1 MKTVITLLSL
11 TLACV
16 APLWGEPQA
25 DTRPPKDEQAE
36 ARPQQDRQNE
46 TRMLHHLL
54 QMEQDDLTALRKTIE
69 RIERMTPEEKT
80 LLRERI
86 NKLEKMKPE
95 RLEIMRKHFDA
106 IDPKVRDAMHQR
118 WLEMTSE
125 ERRNW
130 RKKLHEIPEEERI
143 NLFKEQGF
151 LPTPG
156 KPPKGPRPPRTVA
169 E

>member
-1 MKTVITLLSL
+1 MKTAITLLSL
-11 TLACV
+11 TLVCL
-16 APLWGEPQA
+16 APLCAEP
-25 DTRPPKDEQAE
+25 PAE
-36 ARPQQDRQNE
+36 ARPTQDSQTEARPTQDRQNE

-54 QMEQDDLTALRKTIE
+54 EMDQEDLTALRKTIE

-86 NKLEKMKPE
+86 NKLETMKPE

-106 IDPKVRDAMHQR
+106 IDPEVRDAMHQR
-118 WLEMTSE
+118 WLEMSSD
-125 ERRNW
+125 ERRSW
-130 RKKLHEIPEEERI
+130 RKKLHDIPEEERI
-143 NLFKEQGF
+143 NLLTEQGF

-156 KPPKGPRPPRTVA
+156 KPPKGPRPPRSDA